1 MFTGAI
7 NATTVAGENG
17 VPSKWSYGLNFP
29 TSIIF
34 DQFEN
39 MYILDSGNNRI
50 QRWSSGSTYGITVLS
65 TISGV
70 PRGIALHPF
79 GHVVIPESTNYRIVE
94 SSIICRK
101 HTDTSVT

>member
-50 QRWSSGSTYGITVLS
+50 QRWSSGSTYGITVLP